1 MKNIITILLI
11 LILPLT
17 VYLVM
22 TSKSDTA
29 KVNAQGNNLPTMKV
43 YTSTMCLDCQKMKGV
58 VKEIEPEYKNK
69 INIISINALDNR
81 KSVQDE
87 IKKYGIVLV
96 PTIIY
101 INSDGTIKNKTEGY
115 IPKEELIKEIESTIN
130 G

>member
-1 MKNIITILLI
+1 MKSIITILLI

-58 VKEIEPEYKNK
+58 VKEIEPE
-69 INIISINALDNR
+69 
-81 KSVQDE
+81 
-87 IKKYGIVLV
+87 
-96 PTIIY
+96 
-101 INSDGTIKNKTEGY
+101 
-115 IPKEELIKEIESTIN
+115 
-130 G
+130 

>member
-1 MKNIITILLI
+1 MLTAPFASPDESITGSNNGVIIIAI
-11 LILPLT
+11 
-17 VYLVM
+17 
-22 TSKSDTA
+22 DTA

-101 INSDGTIKNKTEGY
+101 INSKAHRLCRWI
-115 IPKEELIKEIESTIN
+115 LQA
-130 G
+130 

>member
-1 MKNIITILLI
+1 
-11 LILPLT
+11 
-17 VYLVM
+17 M

-29 KVNAQGNNLPTMKV
+29 KVNAQGNNLPAMKV

-87 IKKYGIVLV
+87 IKKYGVVLV